1 MQMCAYI
8 CKHGG
13 SNMVMQTLEHW
24 CLLTFDVEELKWDFL
39 VMKELVSHLITLGC
53 SFKKIN

>member
-13 SNMVMQTLEHW
+13 ANMVMQMLEHW
-24 CLLTFDVEELKWDFL
+24 CLLTFDVEEL
-39 VMKELVSHLITLGC
+39 
-53 SFKKIN
+53 